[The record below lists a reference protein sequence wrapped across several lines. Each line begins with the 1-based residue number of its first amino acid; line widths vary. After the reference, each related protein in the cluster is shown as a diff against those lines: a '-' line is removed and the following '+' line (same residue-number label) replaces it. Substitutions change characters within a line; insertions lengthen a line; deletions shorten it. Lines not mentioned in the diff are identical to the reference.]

1 MPSVGHVCDLHLGQ
15 VFFFFLK
22 QAPSV
27 LSQVVDLISLTCA
40 HAFQADAPAFA
51 KMSLVKLA

>member
-15 VFFFFLK
+15 VLFFLK

-40 HAFQADAPAFA
+40 HAFQADGAFA